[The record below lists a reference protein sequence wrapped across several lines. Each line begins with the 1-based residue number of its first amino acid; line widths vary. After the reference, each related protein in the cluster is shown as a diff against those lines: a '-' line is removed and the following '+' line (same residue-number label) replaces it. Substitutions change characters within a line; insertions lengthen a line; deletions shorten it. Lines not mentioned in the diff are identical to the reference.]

1 MANRNAASI
10 INQMKY
16 SGIKQKQLAAG
27 LRQEGIDNKAVSQ
40 SDRML
45 GKQVA
50 GEESRMQDL
59 DKFGSDLAMRKDK
72 LSFAQKI
79 QQERQGMA
87 DERLD
92 MQDKNQTYDMI
103 FKGIEGVVGATSTG
117 VEFWRSHKQR
127 AHDKIDLK
135 EHKAKINYYQSH
147 TGATQSRPP
156 IQLPWNGDES
166 Y

>member
-27 LRQEGIDNKAVSQ
+27 IRQEGIDNKAVSQ

-59 DKFGSDLAMRKDK
+59 DRFGSDLAMRKDK
-72 LSFAQKI
+72 LSFSQKI
-79 QQERQGMA
+79 HGERQSMA
-87 DERLD
+87 EERMD
-92 MQDKNQTYDMI
+92 MQESNQSMDMI
-103 FKGIEGVVGATSTG
+103 FKGIEFGVGAASTG
-117 VEFWRSHKQR
+117 VEYWRGKKQR
-127 AHDKIDLK
+127 ENDKIDAEHTK
-135 EHKAKINYYQSH
+135 EETLWYKQQRGLQ
-147 TGATQSRPP
+147 TPP
-156 IQLPWNGDES
+156 PQMTRRWHSKNS